1 MPSEMGEVMATLLMI
16 VDAWY
21 ELARDSAPHRFQPS
35 DRVEVLGQLVRLL
48 ALRFHGFRRAPKP
61 ENISPLLSRESVGLR
76 IRSPGRVPAGSEAI
90 ERELLNYG
98 FHVEQDPNGDRR
110 EIILTCTNLAGARII
125 SFPAAR
131 TAVGRRGR

>member
-1 MPSEMGEVMATLLMI
+1 MGEVMATLLMI

-21 ELARDSAPHRFQPS
+21 ELAHDSAPHRFQPS
-35 DRVEVLGQLVRLL
+35 DRIEVLGQLVRLL

-61 ENISPLLSRESVGLR
+61 ENVIPLLSRESVGLR
-76 IRSPGRVPAGSEAI
+76 IRSPGRVPAGSAAI
-90 ERELLNYG
+90 ERELANYG
-98 FHVEQDPNGDRR
+98 FHVEPDPNGDRR

-131 TAVGRRGR
+131 AAIGRRGK